1 METICHPN
9 NTTMEFAS
17 SFYQRSIVSPNYPYS
32 FRLINNCSWL
42 IQNNLTGYVIE
53 IVINVVSL
61 DTSED
66 SLSFYDGVSPR
77 KSRLLRTFPH
87 VSAGRGRD
95 VFYSTGPFL
104 YLELKVFDKWPW
116 YYHYGKFNISVLAV
130 KKGMVDSCYQF

>member
-9 NTTMEFAS
+9 STTMEFAS
-17 SFYQRSIVSPNYPYS
+17 SFYQKNIVSPNYPYR
-32 FRLINNCSWL
+32 FNPINNCSWL
-42 IQNNLTGYVIE
+42 IQTNLTGYVIE
-53 IVINVVSL
+53 VVINVVSFGS
-61 DTSED
+61 SED

-87 VSAGRGRD
+87 VSAGRD

-104 YLELKVFDKWPW
+104 YFESMMPDKRSQ
-116 YYHYGKFNISVLAV
+116 YYNRYGKFNISVLAV